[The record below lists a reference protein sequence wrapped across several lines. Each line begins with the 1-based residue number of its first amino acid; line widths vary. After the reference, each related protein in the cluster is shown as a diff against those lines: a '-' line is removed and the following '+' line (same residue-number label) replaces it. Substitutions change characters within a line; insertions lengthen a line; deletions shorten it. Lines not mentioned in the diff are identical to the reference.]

1 MSGMTTLKNVSEA
14 ASLVASL
21 RDAYNSGLTA
31 KRQWRINQLNAL
43 RQLVVD
49 NEKILEDA
57 LHNDLGKSASE
68 AQLTEIGII
77 LGDIDY
83 ALKNLASWLKPQ
95 KVAVP
100 LAVMPAKAF
109 VVSEPV
115 GVALIIAPWNY
126 PMQLLLAPLVGA
138 IAAGNAALLK
148 PSELAPATS
157 AALAKL
163 IPVYLDARAIAI
175 VEGAAKETGW
185 LLEQKY
191 DHIFYTGNGRVAR
204 IVMEAASKHLTPVS
218 LELGGKSPIYIDDT
232 VDIGAAAQRIA
243 WAKYLNAGQ
252 TCVAPDYILATASV
266 QHELEAHLVAAIAA
280 LYGADPLQSE
290 DYGRIINDNHFA
302 RLSAYLKD
310 GRVVAD
316 GKPVKAQR
324 YIPPTVLADVKRD
337 APVMQE
343 EIFGPILPMIT
354 VADLDDAIDFI
365 NSKSKPL
372 ALYVFSENTLVRR
385 AFTER
390 TSSGALAFN
399 VAVIHLSV
407 PGLPFGGVGES
418 GIGAYRGKRSFDTFS
433 HEKAILSKPLKPET
447 LALVF
452 PPFTESKKKL
462 IKGLLRKLS

>member
-1 MSGMTTLKNVSEA
+1 MTTLKKKSEA
-14 ASLVASL
+14 AALVASL
-21 RDAYNSGLTA
+21 RDAYYSGLTA

-43 RQLVVD
+43 RQMVVD
-49 NEKILEDA
+49 NESVIEAA
-57 LHNDLGKSASE
+57 LFSDLGKSASE

-83 ALKNLASWLKPQ
+83 ALKNLSSWLKPH
-95 KVAVP
+95 KVSVP
-100 LAVMPAKAF
+100 LAAMPAKAF

-138 IAAGNAALLK
+138 IAAGNAAVLK

-163 IPVYLDARAIAI
+163 IPVYLDPRAIAI
-175 VEGAAKETGW
+175 VEGAAEETGW
-185 LLEQKY
+185 LLEQRY

-204 IVMEAASKHLTPVS
+204 IVMEAAAKNLTPVS
-218 LELGGKSPIYIDDT
+218 LELGGKSPIYIDDS
-232 VDIGAAAQRIA
+232 VDLEAAALRIA

-252 TCVAPDYILATASV
+252 TCVAPDYILATQSV
-266 QHELEAHLVAAIAA
+266 QKELESHLVTAIEN
-280 LYGADPLQSE
+280 LYGSDPLLSD

-302 RLSAYLKD
+302 RLSGFLKD
-310 GRVVAD
+310 GRVVAV
-316 GKPVKAQR
+316 GKPVAKRR
-324 YIPPTVLADVKRD
+324 YIPPTVLVDVKRD
-337 APVMQE
+337 AAVMQE

-354 VADLDDAIDFI
+354 VKDLDDAIDFI

-372 ALYVFSENTLVRR
+372 ALYVFTENTLVRR

-390 TSSGALAFN
+390 TSSGAIGFN
-399 VAVIHLSV
+399 VAILHLSV

-447 LALVF
+447 LALVY

-462 IKGLLRKLS
+462 ITGLLRKLS

>member
-49 NEKILEDA
+49 NEQILEDA
-57 LHNDLGKSASE
+57 LHKDLGKSASE

>member
-57 LHNDLGKSASE
+57 LHKDLGKSASE

-77 LGDIDY
+77 LGDIEY

-232 VDIGAAAQRIA
+232 VDIEAAAQRIA

-252 TCVAPDYILATASV
+252 TCVAPDYILATANV

-310 GRVVAD
+310 GRIVAD

>member
-49 NEKILEDA
+49 NEKVLEDA
-57 LHNDLGKSASE
+57 LHKDLGKSASE

-83 ALKNLASWLKPQ
+83 ALKNLASWLKPH

-157 AALAKL
+157 AVLAKL
-163 IPVYLDARAIAI
+163 IPEYLDARAIAI

-185 LLEQKY
+185 LLEQQY

-232 VDIGAAAQRIA
+232 VDIEAAAQRIA

-316 GKPVKAQR
+316 GKPVQAQR

-354 VADLDDAIDFI
+354 VTDLDDAIDFI

>member
-1 MSGMTTLKNVSEA
+1 MTTLKKKSDAAAIVSA
-14 ASLVASL
+14 L
-21 RDAYNSGLTA
+21 RESFNSGLTA
-31 KRQWRINQLNAL
+31 KRQWRINQLTAL

-49 NEKILEDA
+49 NESVLEAA
-57 LHNDLGKSASE
+57 LFSDLGKSASE

-83 ALKNLASWLKPQ
+83 ALSNLSSWLKPQ
-95 KVAVP
+95 KVSVP

-126 PMQLLLAPLVGA
+126 PMQLLLAPLIGA
-138 IAAGNAALLK
+138 IAAGNAAVLK

-163 IPVYLDARAIAI
+163 IPVYLDTRAIAI
-175 VEGAAKETGW
+175 VEGAAQETGW
-185 LLEQKY
+185 LLEQHY

-204 IVMEAASKHLTPVS
+204 IVMEAAAKNLTPVS

-232 VDIGAAAQRIA
+232 VDLEAAAQRIA

-252 TCVAPDYILATASV
+252 TCVAPDYILATAQV
-266 QHELEAHLVAAIAA
+266 QKKLEAHLVTAMTN

-302 RLSAYLKD
+302 RLSGYLRD
-310 GRVVAD
+310 GRVIAS
-316 GKPVKAQR
+316 GKPDAKQR

-337 APVMQE
+337 AAVMQE
-343 EIFGPILPMIT
+343 EIFGPILPLIT
-354 VADLDDAIDFI
+354 VEDLDDAIDFI

-447 LALVF
+447 LGLIF
-452 PPFTESKKKL
+452 PPFTPAKKKL
-462 IKGLLRKLS
+462 ITGLLRKLG

>member
-1 MSGMTTLKNVSEA
+1 MTTLKKKSDAVAIVSA
-14 ASLVASL
+14 L
-21 RDAYNSGLTA
+21 RESFNSGLTA
-31 KRQWRINQLNAL
+31 KRQWRINQLTAL

-49 NEKILEDA
+49 NESVLEAA
-57 LHNDLGKSASE
+57 LFSDLGKSASE

-83 ALKNLASWLKPQ
+83 ALSNLSSWLKPH
-95 KVAVP
+95 KVSVP

-126 PMQLLLAPLVGA
+126 PMQLLLAPLIGA
-138 IAAGNAALLK
+138 IAAGNAAVLK

-163 IPVYLDARAIAI
+163 IPVYLDTRAIAI
-175 VEGAAKETGW
+175 VEGAAQETGW
-185 LLEQKY
+185 LLEQHY

-204 IVMEAASKHLTPVS
+204 IVMEAAAKNLTPVS

-232 VDIGAAAQRIA
+232 VDLEAAAQRIA

-252 TCVAPDYILATASV
+252 TCVAPDYILATAQV
-266 QHELEAHLVAAIAA
+266 QKKLEAHLVTAMTN

-302 RLSAYLKD
+302 RLSGYLRD
-310 GRVVAD
+310 GRVIAS
-316 GKPVKAQR
+316 GKPDVKQR

-337 APVMQE
+337 AAVMQE
-343 EIFGPILPMIT
+343 EIFGPILPLIT
-354 VADLDDAIDFI
+354 VEDLDDAIDFI

-447 LALVF
+447 LGLIF
-452 PPFTESKKKL
+452 PPFTPAKKKL
-462 IKGLLRKLS
+462 ITGLLRKLG